1 MSVKPHAFV
10 AMPFGKKPAWRDPN
24 DNSQTPPVIIDF
36 DRVYREYIK
45 PALEMA
51 GLEPFRADEER
62 RGGDIL
68 PDMFQELLVADL
80 VVADLTIDN
89 PNVWYELGVRH
100 ALRARGIVLV
110 SGGRVSPAFDTYTQ
124 RKLQYSLKDGAPD
137 PAFVQKDIEN
147 LAEMVKAT
155 MDAWHGQRIS
165 PVYQLLDNLEEP
177 EWKRLRMG
185 SVVEFWESHEKWEQR
200 IELTRKARQIGD
212 LLVLANEAPIA
223 AFRVDAWIIAGKAL
237 RRLERFQFALEHLE
251 HGLAR
256 DPRNLELLRETGI
269 CLQRLAIAGLPGHSL
284 ERARQHYRN
293 ALTIHPRDAETWAL
307 LGRVDKDAWIAEWD
321 KAGPEEKRVEAS
333 FNAAFLREAI
343 DNYTKAYRT
352 DPSHYYS
359 GINALT
365 LMHLHHD
372 LTRDKRYDAE
382 MDHMAGAVRFAAE
395 SELKRDPN
403 YYASVTLG
411 DLEVVVGSPETV
423 TTAYLEAVA
432 RANKDW
438 FALNSSRSQLQ
449 LLKDLNFRPEHVQAG
464 LKVFDRTLEKIEKPN
479 DWQPRQ
485 VILFSGHVIDVP
497 GKKPR
502 FPADKESIAA
512 GAIDKAL
519 DDLGAGPEDLALCQ
533 AAAGGDLLFLEA
545 CLKRGIRCQLL
556 LPFPEPE
563 FITKSILPSAGGV
576 EWRGRYFAI
585 KPRLDAQEQQFADRK
600 QPRLVPIR
608 IMSDELGPLPAG
620 VDPFERCNLWL
631 LYTTLSWGVPKAR
644 FVCLWNGEPG
654 EGPGGTEHMYAEVE
668 KRTGQV
674 TWIDTRKLWNV
685 AAAAA
690 KTN

>member
-10 AMPFGKKPAWRDPN
+10 AMPFGKKPAWTDPN
-24 DNSQTPPVIIDF
+24 DKSQTPPLLIDF
-36 DRVYREYIK
+36 DLVYRDYIK

-51 GLEPFRADEER
+51 GLEPFRADEEPAA
-62 RGGDIL
+62 GDII

-100 ALRARGIVLV
+100 ALRARGVVLV
-110 SGGRVSPAFDTYTQ
+110 AGGRVPTAFDLYTQ
-124 RKLQYSLKDGAPD
+124 RKLQYSLKDGALD
-137 PAFVQKDIEN
+137 PERLEEDKKK
-147 LAEMVKAT
+147 LATMVKET
-155 MDAWHGQRIS
+155 MDLWHGDKVS
-165 PVYQLLDNLEEP
+165 PVYSLLGNLEEP
-177 EWKRLRMG
+177 EWKRLRIG
-185 SVVEFWESHEKWEQR
+185 EVVKFWEAHEKWEQR
-200 IELTRKARQIGD
+200 IELARRNRQIGD

-223 AFRVDAWIIAGKAL
+223 AFRIDAWIIAGKAL
-237 RRLERFQFALEHLE
+237 RRAERFQFALEHLQ
-251 HGLAR
+251 HGLDR
-256 DPRNLELLRETGI
+256 DPKNLELQREYGI
-269 CLQRLAIAGLPGHSL
+269 CLQRLAIAGVPGYSN
-284 ERARQHYRN
+284 ERARQHYRS
-293 ALTIHPRDAETWAL
+293 ALKNRPRDAETWAL
-307 LGRVDKDAWIAEWD
+307 LGRVDKDAWTAEWD
-321 KAGPEEKRVEAS
+321 KAEPDEKRMEAS
-333 FNAAFLREAI
+333 FNAALLRGAI
-343 DNYTKAYRT
+343 DGYTSAYRG

-365 LMHLHHD
+365 LMHLHQD
-372 LTRDKRYDAE
+372 LTRDKRYETE
-382 MDHMAGAVRFAAE
+382 MEHMAGAVRFAAE
-395 SELKRDPN
+395 SEMTRDPN

-411 DLEVVVGSPETV
+411 DLEVLVGSPETV
-423 TTAYLEAVA
+423 VAAYQEAIA
-432 RANKDW
+432 KSEKDW
-438 FALNSSRSQLQ
+438 FALNSSRMQLQ
-449 LLKDLNFRPEHVQAG
+449 LLKDLNFRPEQVQAG
-464 LKVFDRTLEKIEKPN
+464 LSVFDRALSKIEKPN

-502 FPADKESIAA
+502 FPANKEPIAA
-512 GAIDKAL
+512 KAIGEAL
-519 DDLGAGPEDLALCQ
+519 DALNAGPDDLALCQ

-545 CLKRGIRCQLL
+545 CLQRGVRCQVL

-563 FITKSILPSAGGV
+563 FITKSIQPSAGGV

-608 IMSDELGPLPAG
+608 IMPDELGPLPAG

-674 TWIDTRKLWNV
+674 TWIDTRKLWDVNT
-685 AAAAA
+685 AAA
-690 KTN
+690 KTS